1 MWKSRVTGWTMS
13 RCRQCKIEVLDET
26 ERCPLCGTVLEPT
39 VEVENMYPDIRVR
52 SRKLVFISRL
62 YLFLAVVTEIV
73 LVNICMLSEVQS
85 LVYIIGGLVLLF
97 GYIVIR
103 YAILGTSGYVAKTVV
118 LTIIAVIMLVAV
130 DFFVGYNGWS
140 VNYVFPSGI
149 LLIDV
154 GIVLCMLINRKNWQ
168 SYLMVQIFMVLCSG
182 VAIILSLVQIITAP
196 MVSVVAL
203 NVSIILLLGT
213 VIIGGRRARVELKRR
228 FHI

>member
-1 MWKSRVTGWTMS
+1 MS

-26 ERCPLCGTVLEPT
+26 ERCPLCGSVLEPT
-39 VEVENMYPDIRVR
+39 VDVENMYPDIRVR
-52 SRKLVFISRL
+52 SRKLAFISRL
-62 YLFLAVVTEIV
+62 YLFLAVVTEII
-73 LVNICMLSEVQS
+73 LVNICMLSDVQS

-103 YAILGTSGYVAKTVV
+103 YAILGTSGYIAKTVV
-118 LTIIAVIMLVAV
+118 LTVIAVIMLVAV

-154 GIVLCMLINRKNWQ
+154 GIVVCMFINRKNWQ

-182 VAIILSLVQIITAP
+182 VAIVLSLVQIITHS
-196 MVSVVAL
+196 MLSVIAL
-203 NVSIILLLGT
+203 NVSVILLLGT
-213 VIIGGRRARVELKRR
+213 MIIGGRRARVELKRR